1 MSMEQAVMTW
11 IHLVSAAIW
20 VGGSLFIGAVLTPI
34 LKKMSMS
41 LEERIQMMIKVGR
54 QFNKIAVPSLIIL
67 IATGLYNSSFVLSNP
82 DLLFSTSYGS
92 FLFIKIILVIVLIIA
107 FVAHIR
113 IIRKEIEDKIMS
125 KEMTEIQIRKLRKK
139 MIILG
144 EIIVIISVAILFFAA
159 LLDAGVLITYNS
171 YFISV
176 IKSFYAIFASC
187 NLGCY
192 IQVCF

>member
-67 IATGLYNSSFVLSNP
+67 IATGIYNSSFVLSNP

-107 FVAHIR
+107 YVAHIR

-125 KEMTEIQIRKLRKK
+125 KEMTEIQIQKLRKK

-159 LLDAGVLITYNS
+159 LLDAGV
-171 YFISV
+171 
-176 IKSFYAIFASC
+176 
-187 NLGCY
+187 
-192 IQVCF
+192 

>member
-1 MSMEQAVMTW
+1 MEQAVMTW

-34 LKKMSMS
+34 LKKMSIS
-41 LEERIQMMIKVGR
+41 LEERIQIMIKVGR

-125 KEMTEIQIRKLRKK
+125 KEMTEIQIQKLRKK

-159 LLDAGVLITYNS
+159 LLDAGV
-171 YFISV
+171 
-176 IKSFYAIFASC
+176 
-187 NLGCY
+187 
-192 IQVCF
+192 

>member
-1 MSMEQAVMTW
+1 MEQAVMTW

-41 LEERIQMMIKVGR
+41 LEERIQMMVLVGR
-54 QFNKIAVPSLIIL
+54 RFNKIAVPSLIIL
-67 IATGLYNSSFVLSNP
+67 IATGIYNSSFVLSNP
-82 DLLFSTSYGS
+82 DLLFSTSYGI
-92 FLFIKIILVIVLIIA
+92 FLFIKIILVITLIIA
-107 FVAHIR
+107 FVAQLR

-159 LLDAGVLITYNS
+159 LLDAGV
-171 YFISV
+171 
-176 IKSFYAIFASC
+176 
-187 NLGCY
+187 
-192 IQVCF
+192 